1 MTFKLISWTLCFSI
15 NTGLGWWWWRWAGA
29 VRDWGLHA
37 DKNRERK
44 KRWTLLFGSSF
55 RSMMSWLGLTSI
67 KSWGRLPSRCV
78 IFIKALPL
86 WSLSPSATQGKWRR
100 LSWQWLGLSFYF
112 EPPLPPQPNNAT
124 TLLTTST
131 LSAGF
136 EAEAFSLCQ
145 FVVLNQYENACC
157 HLSFSHS
164 SPRTHY
170 NFNLMKNMAI
180 SFPIFIF
187 VFFGNLGK

>member
-15 NTGLGWWWWRWAGA
+15 NTGWGCWVGMGVW
-29 VRDWGLHA
+29 VRDGGLHV

-44 KRWTLLFGSSF
+44 RRWTLLFGSSF

-67 KSWGRLPSRCV
+67 KSWGRLPSRSV

-100 LSWQWLGLSFYF
+100 LSRQWFGLSFYF
-112 EPPLPPQPNNAT
+112 WPPLPPQPNNAT

-131 LSAGF
+131 LNAGS
-136 EAEAFSLCQ
+136 EAEAFSICQ
-145 FVVLNQYENACC
+145 FVVFNQYENVC
-157 HLSFSHS
+157 LPFVLQPFISQDTFEIQPDRKTFSFQSW
-164 SPRTHY
+164 
-170 NFNLMKNMAI
+170 FA
-180 SFPIFIF
+180 
-187 VFFGNLGK
+187 FFFANLG